1 MGYVTGINK
10 NLNMDEISEITGM
23 PFPRFSLGIGFPKL
37 SEDKWY
43 ISNEGDEYTQHSLKE
58 KEVTIKYF

>member
-1 MGYVTGINK
+1 
-10 NLNMDEISEITGM
+10 MDEISEITGM